1 MDAYDAPPT
10 SIVLDVDAPDI
21 PLHGK
26 QEGGFFHGYYDAY
39 CYLPVYVFCGSHL
52 LAAKLETADHG
63 ESKGAL
69 PELMRIVAHIR
80 SRWPDVHIL
89 IRGDSGYCRDGL
101 MDGCESTHG
110 VDFVVGMAKNARRL
124 SGIEGELQ
132 AVRQLCETNHAPART
147 FKERRYRTKKAW
159 TRERRVQAKAEPI
172 PGKSNARFIVTS
184 LPIEHTDARALYE
197 DVYCAR
203 GDLENR
209 IKEQQIGLFADRA
222 SGHALHT
229 NPVRLWR
236 SAFAYVLVDTIRRTP
251 LRGTKLERAQAWTL
265 RNRLFKI
272 GALIRVSV
280 RRVRVSL
287 SSAFPYQELFATA
300 RANLRISF
308 PGVF

>member
-1 MDAYDAPPT
+1 M
-10 SIVLDVDAPDI
+10 
-21 PLHGK
+21 
-26 QEGGFFHGYYDAY
+26 
-39 CYLPVYVFCGSHL
+39 YVFCGSHL

-110 VDFVVGMAKNARRL
+110 VDFVVGMAKNARLLR
-124 SGIEGELQ
+124 GIERELQ
-132 AVRQLCETNHAPART
+132 AVRQLCETNDAPART

-159 TRERRVQAKAEPI
+159 TRERRVVAKAEPI
-172 PGKSNARFIVTS
+172 PGKSTARFIVMS
-184 LPIEHTDARALYE
+184 LPTEHTDARALYE

-229 NPVRLWR
+229 NQVRLWR
-236 SAFAYVLVDTIRRTP
+236 SAFAYVLVDTLRRTA

-300 RANLRISF
+300 RDNLRISF